1 MIESFIVV
9 VTRNSDSNFSLLTG
23 LKVRHVYRE
32 NVYLDSLKH
41 IFIYAKVSLN
51 LILAVRGFYVNS
63 DVRIINVNK
72 ECYCYAEA
80 LVVPFSLKKK
90 NKQTNEKTKKKPKT
104 YHLQS
109 HKYKCILDVND

>member
-32 NVYLDSLKH
+32 NVYLDCLKH

-51 LILAVRGFYVNS
+51 LILTVRGFYVNS
-63 DVRIINVNK
+63 VVSITNVGK
-72 ECYCYAEA
+72 ECYYYAEA
-80 LVVPFSLKKK
+80 LVVPFS
-90 NKQTNEKTKKKPKT
+90 
-104 YHLQS
+104 
-109 HKYKCILDVND
+109 